1 MLDVKDIKNDFPIF
15 KSKEKNFIYLDSA
28 STSQKP
34 QSVIDSVSSYYDSYS
49 ANIHRA
55 LYEIGEKATDKYES
69 VREKVRKFMNVPDSH
84 SIIFSSGTTE
94 SINLIAYAW
103 GTKNLNNDD
112 HILIT
117 EMEHHSNLVPWQL
130 LSSRSNASLDYIL
143 LNNDGTLELES
154 LEKKILS
161 KTKIISVSHQS
172 NVFGTI
178 NPINKIID
186 EAKKVGAITV
196 IDGAQA
202 VPHMKVDIENL
213 GCDFYA
219 FSGHKMLGP
228 TGVGV
233 LIGRK
238 TILEKM
244 DPFMGG
250 GEMINTVTM
259 EKSTWNDVPWKFEA
273 GTPNIAQVI
282 GLGAAIDYIEKIGI
296 ENIHQHEQ
304 GLLKYGLEILSQNE
318 NIVLYGNPEIRG
330 AVIPFNV
337 KNVHPHDLAKFL
349 DTDGI
354 CIRAGHH
361 CTQPIMNRL
370 GINATARASF
380 YIYNTKN
387 DIEKLGDSIKK
398 TADIFK

>member
-1 MLDVKDIKNDFPIF
+1 MLDVNNIRNDFPAF
-15 KSKEKNFIYLDSA
+15 RSKEKNFIYLDSA

-34 QSVIDSVSSYYDSYS
+34 QSVIDSVSSYYSSYA

-55 LYEIGEKATDKYES
+55 LYEIGEKATDKYEN
-69 VREKVRKFMNVPDSH
+69 VRDKVKQFMNVPDSH
-84 SIIFSSGTTE
+84 SVIFSRSTTE

-103 GTKNLNNDD
+103 GTKNLSQDD

-117 EMEHHSNLVPWQL
+117 EMEHHSNIVPWQL
-130 LSSRSNASLDYIL
+130 LASRSNAALDYISL
-143 LNNDGTLELES
+143 KNDGMLELES
-154 LEKKILS
+154 FKKKISS
-161 KTKIISVSHQS
+161 KTKILSISHQS
-172 NVFGTI
+172 NVFGTV
-178 NPINKIID
+178 NPINEIID
-186 EAKKVGAITV
+186 EAKKVDAITV

-202 VPHMKVDIENL
+202 VPHMKVNIEDL

-238 TILEKM
+238 NILEEM

-250 GEMINTVTM
+250 GEMINTVNM
-259 EKSTWNDVPWKFEA
+259 DKSTWNDVPWKFEA

-296 ENIHQHEQ
+296 ENIHQYEQ
-304 GLLKYGLEILSQNE
+304 ELLKYGLDILSQEE
-318 NIVLYGNPEIRG
+318 NITLYGNPTTRG

-337 KNVHPHDLAKFL
+337 KNIHPHDLAKFL

-361 CTQPIMNRL
+361 CAQPIMNKL
-370 GINATARASF
+370 KITATARASF
-380 YIYNTKN
+380 YIYNTRN
-387 DIEKLGDSIKK
+387 DIEKLVEGIKK
-398 TADIFK
+398 TADIFN

>member
-1 MLDVKDIKNDFPIF
+1 
-15 KSKEKNFIYLDSA
+15 
-28 STSQKP
+28 
-34 QSVIDSVSSYYDSYS
+34 
-49 ANIHRA
+49 
-55 LYEIGEKATDKYES
+55 
-69 VREKVRKFMNVPDSH
+69 
-84 SIIFSSGTTE
+84 
-94 SINLIAYAW
+94 
-103 GTKNLNNDD
+103 
-112 HILIT
+112 
-117 EMEHHSNLVPWQL
+117 
-130 LSSRSNASLDYIL
+130 L

-304 GLLKYGLEILSQNE
+304 ALLKYGLEILSQNE

>member
-1 MLDVKDIKNDFPIF
+1 MLDVKNIKNDFPIF
-15 KSKEKNFIYLDSA
+15 KSKEKNFIYLDSS

-117 EMEHHSNLVPWQL
+117 EMEHHSNLIPWQL

-304 GLLKYGLEILSQNE
+304 ALLKYGLEILSQNE

-387 DIEKLGDSIKK
+387 DIEKLAESIKK

>member
-1 MLDVKDIKNDFPIF
+1 MLDVNNIRNDFPAF
-15 KSKEKNFIYLDSA
+15 RSKEKNFIYLDSA

-34 QSVIDSVSSYYDSYS
+34 QSVIDSVSSYYSSYA

-55 LYEIGEKATDKYES
+55 LYEIGEKATDKYEN
-69 VREKVRKFMNVPDSH
+69 VRDKVKQFMNVPDSH
-84 SIIFSSGTTE
+84 SVIFSRSTTE

-103 GTKNLNNDD
+103 GTKNLIQDD

-117 EMEHHSNLVPWQL
+117 EMEHHSNIVPWQL
-130 LSSRSNASLDYIL
+130 LASRSNAALDYISL
-143 LNNDGTLELES
+143 KNDGMLELES
-154 LEKKILS
+154 FKKKISS
-161 KTKIISVSHQS
+161 KTKILSISHQS
-172 NVFGTI
+172 NVFGTV
-178 NPINKIID
+178 NPINEIID
-186 EAKKVGAITV
+186 EAKKVDAITV

-202 VPHMKVDIENL
+202 VPHMKVDIEDL
-213 GCDFYA
+213 DCDFYA

-238 TILEKM
+238 NILEEM

-250 GEMINTVTM
+250 GEMINTVNM
-259 EKSTWNDVPWKFEA
+259 DKSTWNDVPWKFEA

-296 ENIHQHEQ
+296 ENIHQYEQ
-304 GLLKYGLEILSQNE
+304 ELLKYGLDILSQDE
-318 NIVLYGNPEIRG
+318 NITLYGNPTKRG

-337 KNVHPHDLAKFL
+337 KNIHPHDLAKFL

-361 CTQPIMNRL
+361 CAQPIMNKL
-370 GINATARASF
+370 KITATARASF
-380 YIYNTKN
+380 YIYNTRN
-387 DIEKLGDSIKK
+387 DIEKLVEGIKK
-398 TADIFK
+398 TADIFN

>member
-1 MLDVKDIKNDFPIF
+1 MLDVKNIKNDFPIF

-69 VREKVRKFMNVPDSH
+69 VREKVRQFMNVPDSH
-84 SIIFSSGTTE
+84 SIIFTSGTTE

-103 GTKNLNNDD
+103 GTKNINKDD

-117 EMEHHSNLVPWQL
+117 EMEHHSNLIPWQL
-130 LSSRSNASLDYIL
+130 LSSRSNSSLDYIL

-304 GLLKYGLEILSQNE
+304 ALLKHGLDIFSQDE

-380 YIYNTKN
+380 YIYNTKD

>member
-1 MLDVKDIKNDFPIF
+1 MLDVNNIRNDFPAF
-15 KSKEKNFIYLDSA
+15 RSKEKNFIYLDSA

-34 QSVIDSVSSYYDSYS
+34 QSVIDSVSSYYSSYA

-55 LYEIGEKATDKYES
+55 LYEIGEKATDKYEN
-69 VREKVRKFMNVPDSH
+69 VRDKVKQFMNVPDSH
-84 SIIFSSGTTE
+84 SVIFSRSTTE

-103 GTKNLNNDD
+103 GTKNLSQDD

-117 EMEHHSNLVPWQL
+117 EMEHHSNIVPWQL
-130 LSSRSNASLDYIL
+130 LASRSNAALDYISL
-143 LNNDGTLELES
+143 KNDGMLELES
-154 LEKKILS
+154 FKKKISS
-161 KTKIISVSHQS
+161 KTKILSISHQS
-172 NVFGTI
+172 NVFGTV
-178 NPINKIID
+178 NPINEIID
-186 EAKKVGAITV
+186 EAKKVDAITV

-202 VPHMKVDIENL
+202 VPHMKVNIEDL

-238 TILEKM
+238 NILEEM

-250 GEMINTVTM
+250 GEMINTVNM
-259 EKSTWNDVPWKFEA
+259 DKSTWNDVPWKFEA

-296 ENIHQHEQ
+296 ENIHQYEQ
-304 GLLKYGLEILSQNE
+304 ELLKYGLDILSQDE
-318 NIVLYGNPEIRG
+318 NIILYGNPTMRG

-337 KNVHPHDLAKFL
+337 KNIHPHDLAKFL

-361 CTQPIMNRL
+361 CAQPIMNKL
-370 GINATARASF
+370 KISATARASF
-380 YIYNTKN
+380 YIYNTRN
-387 DIEKLGDSIKK
+387 DIEKLVEGIKK
-398 TADIFK
+398 TADIFN